1 MEEELL
7 RSQRELSEL
16 VGCPGREKPVREY
29 LRRRLEQHSDAVSVD
44 GSGNLVAE
52 FPASA
57 GAGGKGPAETG
68 DEGNGPA
75 ETGAGPASA
84 GVGGGKRIL
93 LTAHM
98 DEVGFMV
105 SHVESNGFLRVAS
118 LGSIDTLL
126 LSGTP
131 VQFLAQDGRTIPG
144 VFTSIPPHVR
154 KKDESASAPASA
166 PALEDLAVDLG
177 IGSRERVEELGL
189 TVGSVGTFLSPFRE
203 LGDGAVMGKA
213 FDDRSGCNIALQT
226 ALRWVGALDA
236 SPAETGKNRRKN
248 SLVCLFTTAEEHN
261 HHGARAAS
269 LSQDAD
275 VVIALENTTTTD
287 TPGVPEHQVI
297 TRLGDGP
304 ALTLADRSHIVPEEL
319 LSFIRGTAER
329 YHIPWQYKKPVY
341 GSTDAGNLAVLGG
354 GRPAALI
361 SVPCRYLHAP
371 AGVSLVS
378 DLVSTAELVYRVCAD
393 Y

>member
-52 FPASA
+52 FSASA
-57 GAGGKGPAETG
+57 CAGGKGPA
-68 DEGNGPA
+68 
-75 ETGAGPASA
+75 SA
-84 GVGGGKRIL
+84 GEERGKRIL

-131 VQFLAQDGRTIPG
+131 VQFLAQDGTTVPG

-154 KKDESASAPASA
+154 KKDESASAPA
-166 PALEDLAVDLG
+166 LEELAVDLG
-177 IGSRERVEELGL
+177 IGSRERVEEIGL

-236 SPAETGKNRRKN
+236 SPAKTGKNRRKN

-261 HHGARAAS
+261 HHGARAAA